1 MAKKLMS
8 GNEAI
13 AQGAWE
19 AGVSFAAGYPGTPS
33 TEVLETFATYE
44 RVEEI
49 MPLFVKKDGS
59 REPYDRQK
67 VVAGLKKACEKR
79 PISAQTIEE
88 VADGIE
94 TEIQERGTK
103 EIESN
108 IVGEAVMNALRDL
121 DGVAYVR
128 FASVYREFRDLDE
141 FMETLRDLLK
151 R

>member
-1 MAKKLMS
+1 LRCPFCSENQDRVIDSRMTK
-8 GNEAI
+8 EADVI
-13 AQGAWE
+13 RRRRE
-19 AGVSFAAGYPGTPS
+19 CESCLRRFT
-33 TEVLETFATYE
+33 TYE

-49 MPLFVKKDGS
+49 MPLIVKKDGS

-67 VVAGLKKACEKR
+67 IVAGLTKACEKR
-79 PISAQTIEE
+79 PISALKIEE
-88 VADGIE
+88 VANRIE
-94 TEIQERGTK
+94 GDIQEHGHK
-103 EIESN
+103 EVESN
-108 IVGEAVMNALRDL
+108 VVGEAVMNALRDL

>member
-1 MAKKLMS
+1 MRCPFCSENQDRVIDSRMTK
-8 GNEAI
+8 EADVI
-13 AQGAWE
+13 RRRRE
-19 AGVSFAAGYPGTPS
+19 CESCLRRFT
-33 TEVLETFATYE
+33 TYE

-49 MPLFVKKDGS
+49 MPLIIKKDGS

-67 VVAGLKKACEKR
+67 VVAGLTKACEKR

-88 VADGIE
+88 VA
-94 TEIQERGTK
+94 TR
-103 EIESN
+103 IESEVQEKSQKEVESSV
-108 IVGEAVMNALRDL
+108 VGEAVMNALREL

>member
-1 MAKKLMS
+1 VRCPFCSENQDRVIDSRMTK
-8 GNEAI
+8 EADVI
-13 AQGAWE
+13 RRRRE
-19 AGVSFAAGYPGTPS
+19 CESCLRRFT
-33 TEVLETFATYE
+33 TYE

-49 MPLFVKKDGS
+49 MPLIIKKDGS

-67 VVAGLKKACEKR
+67 VVAGLTKACEKR

-88 VADGIE
+88 VA
-94 TEIQERGTK
+94 TR
-103 EIESN
+103 IESEVQEKSQKEVESSV
-108 IVGEAVMNALRDL
+108 VGEAVMNALREL